1 MDVVVRKVLLTTLVS
16 LVASTATAGGIPPE
30 VADLIDGAE
39 MLADSQDFV
48 GSFVFTLTTVIQKP
62 NGKAR
67 HEMEMV
73 VETTRH
79 GDGSVDHL
87 LIRMVKDGKD
97 VTAANRGKV
106 DELMTDETES
116 KDNADEGDEDFV
128 DPFGETADR
137 YKFSSLRREGDS
149 VLVDFEPQPNH
160 RKDDGMAAG
169 TVAWQFETLDP
180 LWMEIEAVE
189 PPKHTTE
196 FAMRMEFERLGEL
209 VHVQRLFT
217 TGLANIILIKRQF
230 EMDIRITDVRPDD
243 NESLTSSMEM
253 SIE

>member
-1 MDVVVRKVLLTTLVS
+1 MDVVMRKVLLTTLVS
-16 LVASTATAGGIPPE
+16 LVASMATAGGIPPD

-39 MLADSQDFV
+39 LLTDSQDFV

-67 HEMEMV
+67 HAMEMV

-106 DELMTDETES
+106 DKLMAEETES
-116 KDNADEGDEDFV
+116 EDNADEGDEDFV

-137 YKFSSLRREGDS
+137 YQFSSLRREGDS

-160 RKDDGMAAG
+160 RKGDGMAAG
-169 TVAWQFETLDP
+169 TVAWHFETLDP

-189 PPKHTTE
+189 PPKPTTE
-196 FAMRMEFERLGEL
+196 FAMRIEFERLGEL

-230 EMDIRITDVRPDD
+230 EMDIQVTDVRPGGDQSS
-243 NESLTSSMEM
+243 ESSMEKF
-253 SIE
+253 IE